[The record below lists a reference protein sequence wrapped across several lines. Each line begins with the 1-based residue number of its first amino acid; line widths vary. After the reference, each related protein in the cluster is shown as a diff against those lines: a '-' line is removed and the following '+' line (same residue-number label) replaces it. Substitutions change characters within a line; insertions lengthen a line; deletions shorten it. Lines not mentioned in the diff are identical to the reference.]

1 MIRILKRLFRMMAQY
16 KKRLYLGIVLSM
28 INNILGIVHL
38 VCRLLLEKIIHADSA
53 RLDGD
58 AALALEVHVVEQL
71 LLHLADGDRLAL
83 LEQTV
88 GKGGFAVVNMCN
100 NREIANLLTIF
111 HVESSLSD

>member
-1 MIRILKRLFRMMAQY
+1 MA
-16 KKRLYLGIVLSM
+16 RGVDE
-28 INNILGIVHL
+28 VHFVGFAVVSL
-38 VCRLLLEKIIHADSA
+38 IFHADGA

-58 AALALEVHVVEQL
+58 AALALKVHVVEQL

-100 NREIANLLTIF
+100 NREITNLLTIF